1 MGPKR
6 WLYDRSLEKWSRD
19 DLHPNDINM
28 IMEECKYQTTLL
40 KWVGTGYPA
49 TGGSG
54 QWWINQSK
62 VLSLPELLYWNCE
75 RMTMYELYS
84 MWLRYPIFATKKKHS
99 ESQSEQAVLVRNSKQ
114 LRYQEEGTY
123 GLNKP
128 RESPGPPRGRQR
140 RG

>member
-1 MGPKR
+1 M
-6 WLYDRSLEKWSRD
+6 RSLWREHDRTRSLFSSGAQRQ
-19 DLHPNDINM
+19 LTHIAEATN
-28 IMEECKYQTTLL
+28 LL
-40 KWVGTGYPA
+40 KWESTGSAEYPA

-62 VLSLPELLYWNCE
+62 VLSLPELLWWGHQSL
-75 RMTMYELYS
+75 TMYELYE

-99 ESQSEQAVLVRNSKQ
+99 ESQAEQAVMTRNSKQ
-114 LRYQEEGTY
+114 LRHNEEGIW

-128 RESPGPPRGRQR
+128 RRESPGPPRGRQR